1 MTSQGPPKIV
11 QIHMNH
17 PVGRVRRY
25 GRSRKYSFKFPY
37 LGIYFWRIKAQC
49 ALRCA
54 HAAAAAS
61 MNVHKYCA
69 RVVSLKHSRP
79 TSRLPRAASALG
91 LNSENPP
98 KIKIREI
105 DVSYSCL
112 QRVDKCSACYYRKRK
127 LLWDYAETCLENS
140 WNDNW
145 GTLFF
150 GGF

>member
-1 MTSQGPPKIV
+1 MYITNNINIFFFFFKHQTIETHAPTFLTLNILA
-11 QIHMNH
+11 I
-17 PVGRVRRY
+17 GRMRRY
-25 GRSRKYSFKFPY
+25 GKSRKYSFKFPY

-91 LNSENPP
+91 LNSKNPP

-105 DVSYSCL
+105 DGSYSCL
-112 QRVDKCSACYYRKRK
+112 QRVDKCSACYDRKRK
-127 LLWDYAETCLENS
+127 LL
-140 WNDNW
+140 
-145 GTLFF
+145 
-150 GGF
+150 